1 MWKCRTAS
9 STSKRSAAELV
20 TGEACDLEG
29 HEEKDLV
36 ARVLEL
42 KTIAVIGCSPKPER
56 AGHYVPAY
64 MKEQGYKIVPVNPG
78 HDVILGEKCYPTLEA
93 IPFPIDVVNVF
104 RRPDEV
110 PPIFEDAVQKKA
122 KAVWLQSGITHPD
135 AERYGRDHG
144 LLVVSDAC
152 MMVEHRRRHA

>member
-1 MWKCRTAS
+1 MP
-9 STSKRSAAELV
+9 
-20 TGEACDLEG
+20 EACNLGPAGEPDI
-29 HEEKDLV
+29 V
-36 ARVLEL
+36 AQILAL

-64 MKEQGYKIVPVNPG
+64 MKQQGYKIVPVNPG
-78 HDVILGEKCYPTLEA
+78 HDQILGEKCYPTLEA
-93 IPFPIDVVNVF
+93 IPFAVDVVNVF
-104 RRPDEV
+104 RRPEEV

-122 KAVWLQSGITHPD
+122 KAVWLQSGITHPQ

-152 MMVEHRRRHA
+152 LMVEHRRRLSGAI